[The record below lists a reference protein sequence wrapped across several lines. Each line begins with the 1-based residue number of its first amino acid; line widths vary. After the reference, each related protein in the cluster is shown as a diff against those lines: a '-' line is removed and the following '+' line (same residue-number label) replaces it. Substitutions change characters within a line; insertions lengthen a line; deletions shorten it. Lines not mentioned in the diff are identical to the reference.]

1 MLMRTR
7 TFGILAYKR
16 RTPLLLDTEEQ
27 LARLRQRIAGID
39 RKYLAHRVE
48 RRQLPTEIRPPTTC
62 CFIEEWAEG
71 QVTSNEHGEHFQ
83 MERLF
88 PAHKRH
94 GAADIGALSEIPH
107 DFLDAV
113 SENDIRSVPPHRWA
127 FLDTETTGLA
137 GGSGTYAFL
146 VGVGRITAEGFRVRQ
161 FFMRDYVEERSS
173 LSALDE
179 HLREFDV
186 LITYNGKSYDQ
197 PLLETR
203 FRMNRL
209 KPPFSNLS
217 HLDLLYGARRLW
229 KLRLENCRLIQLEEQ
244 ILGVAREGDLPGDLI
259 PYVYF
264 EYVRSREAH
273 RMVPVFHHNA
283 MDILTLACLTGIVPA
298 AFRSHDSE
306 SLAKIGVHRG
316 EDLSGIARWLMASR
330 EFEAAL
336 ALMKRSI
343 GAGLPDRLL
352 FRSLWD
358 TAVLEKKCGRRDAA
372 LNVYAELA
380 GCKNDYRV
388 SALEELAKFYEHEE
402 KNFSLALDFTCKAIE
417 LMPSSALLQ
426 RKSRLEKRLS
436 KPVPRRLFKQ
446 T

>member
-1 MLMRTR
+1 MTAASLRYTGVQ
-7 TFGILAYKR
+7 TAN
-16 RTPLLLDTEEQ
+16 PLLLDTEEQ

-39 RKYLAHRVE
+39 RKYLALRGE
-48 RRQLPTEIRPPTTC
+48 RRIQAAEPKPPTTR
-62 CFIEEWAEG
+62 CFIEEWGDG
-71 QVTSNEHGEHFQ
+71 QVASNEHGEHFQ

-88 PAHKRH
+88 PGHKRH
-94 GAADIGALSEIPH
+94 GAADIGALAEMPH
-107 DFLDAV
+107 DFLDAL
-113 SENDIRSVPPHRWA
+113 SENGIRSVPPQRWA

-173 LSALDE
+173 LAALEE
-179 HLREFDV
+179 HLKDFDV

-203 FRMNRL
+203 FRMNRM
-209 KPPFSNLS
+209 KAPFGALN

-244 ILGVAREGDLPGDLI
+244 ILGVTREGDLPGDLI

-298 AFRSHDSE
+298 AFRSHDGE

-316 EDLSGIARWLMASR
+316 EDLSGIARWLMASK

-336 ALMKRSI
+336 GVMKRSI
-343 GAGLPDRLL
+343 DAGLPDRLL

-372 LNVYAELA
+372 LNVFAELA

-388 SALEELAKFYEHEE
+388 SALEELAKFYEHDE
-402 KNFSLALDFTCKAIE
+402 KNFSLALDFTSKALE
-417 LMPSSALLQ
+417 LLPSPTLLQ
-426 RKSRLEKRLS
+426 RKMRLEKRLA
-436 KPVPRRLFKQ
+436 KPAPRRLFKQ